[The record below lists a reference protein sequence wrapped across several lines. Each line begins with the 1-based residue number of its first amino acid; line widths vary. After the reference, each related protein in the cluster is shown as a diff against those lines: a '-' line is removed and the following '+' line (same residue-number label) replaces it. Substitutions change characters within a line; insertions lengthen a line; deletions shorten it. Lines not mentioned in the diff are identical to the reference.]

1 MAVEDLLHPLLSSY
15 LNSPQWV
22 KTSIGR
28 AYSIVPVAWR
38 RGRQYTRFLREAAL
52 QSESDINRLAS
63 EKLARSL
70 RQAFNAAPAY
80 RPYRNLANELDR
92 PEEVLRQLP
101 LVSKDDIKRDLE
113 NFSSA
118 GIDPRL
124 KMKVSTGGSTA
135 VPMTFYLHKGISRA
149 KEYAFMDH
157 FHRRAGLGEHE
168 VVLAMRGLAVPDA
181 RSPRKRLWMY
191 EPIKK
196 QLILSTDHLARAFM
210 PEYVQAMRDWKP
222 KWIQAYPS
230 AIYPLALWLRDN
242 PAPDVS
248 QRIRGIMLYSEN
260 VLDQHMGLIREVFSC
275 ATLKH
280 YGHSERVLMAASMPD
295 DDRYF
300 FWPQYGHFE
309 LIDQAGKPVTR
320 PGAIGEIVGTSFDNE
335 VMPFIR
341 YRTGDVAMLSDQPH
355 PLLPGFPVVERIE
368 GRLQEFVVCRDRRLI
383 SVNSMTEIPRDAGLE
398 SIEAIQFEQRV
409 PGHVVLRIAAPLGL
423 AAAASFRFARRIE
436 DKTQGG
442 CSIEVMQV
450 DRIARTPR
458 GKSQMLIQHLDTR
471 HYFGASLS

>member
-260 VLDQHMGLIREVFSC
+260 VLDQHMGLIREVFS
-275 ATLKH
+275 
-280 YGHSERVLMAASMPD
+280 
-295 DDRYF
+295 
-300 FWPQYGHFE
+300 
-309 LIDQAGKPVTR
+309 
-320 PGAIGEIVGTSFDNE
+320 
-335 VMPFIR
+335 
-341 YRTGDVAMLSDQPH
+341 
-355 PLLPGFPVVERIE
+355 
-368 GRLQEFVVCRDRRLI
+368 
-383 SVNSMTEIPRDAGLE
+383 
-398 SIEAIQFEQRV
+398 
-409 PGHVVLRIAAPLGL
+409 
-423 AAAASFRFARRIE
+423 
-436 DKTQGG
+436 
-442 CSIEVMQV
+442 
-450 DRIARTPR
+450 
-458 GKSQMLIQHLDTR
+458 
-471 HYFGASLS
+471 